1 MAVDDAK
8 DIYIQ
13 CALLLHT
20 PGYLAFSRECV
31 LEKLLPELALYVW
44 VSENSAYSLHL
55 FTDIVIHAPPS
66 KQTEIFDKG
75 VASIHHTTEE
85 LSLARSCASNQKSPC
100 KLLCLPRVDT
110 PRSPLSTGCN
120 IFGRKLTLNHPQHM
134 ASTDGPTFSS
144 IVQQLQDLRGSWAC
158 SLGGATL
165 GFGNPLVWFEFLRRE
180 WGYW

>member
-1 MAVDDAK
+1 VCSSSSYAWISCVQQGMRARETIAWISIVCVGIREQRVLVASVHG
-8 DIYIQ
+8 YCHS
-13 CALLLHT
+13 CA
-20 PGYLAFSRECV
+20 AEQ
-31 LEKLLPELALYVW
+31 
-44 VSENSAYSLHL
+44 
-55 FTDIVIHAPPS
+55 TDWNI
-66 KQTEIFDKG
+66 DKG

-85 LSLARSCASNQKSPC
+85 LSLARSCASNQKSSC

-120 IFGRKLTLNHPQHM
+120 IFGRKLILNHPQHM

-180 WGYW
+180 WGRSSTGVRQD